1 MDDLR
6 TVVPKKCVRFYN
18 MGTDCSEF
26 RIPSGTNWS
35 LMVDLGTILPNDAFL
50 LITRERV
57 FIRIQNKN
65 GPLLLK
71 EELIFR
77 VPNPERNKLD
87 LNR

>member
-1 MDDLR
+1 
-6 TVVPKKCVRFYN
+6 

-35 LMVDLGTILPNDAFL
+35 LMVDLGTIIPKDAFL

-57 FIRIQNKN
+57 FIRIRNKN

-71 EELIFR
+71 GEPIF
-77 VPNPERNKLD
+77 PSSESQSEQIGS
-87 LNR
+87 

>member
-1 MDDLR
+1 
-6 TVVPKKCVRFYN
+6 

-35 LMVDLGTILPNDAFL
+35 LMVDLGTILPKGAFL

-57 FIRIQNKN
+57 FIRIRNKN

-71 EELIFR
+71 GETIFPSSESR
-77 VPNPERNKLD
+77 AEQIGS
-87 LNR
+87 